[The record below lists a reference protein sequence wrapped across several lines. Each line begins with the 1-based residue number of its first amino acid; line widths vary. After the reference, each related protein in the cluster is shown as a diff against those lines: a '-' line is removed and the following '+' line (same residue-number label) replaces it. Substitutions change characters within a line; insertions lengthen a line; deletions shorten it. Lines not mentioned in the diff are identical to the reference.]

1 MDIHTEHILQKG
13 HLRLYADIS
22 FTAGQLRLII
32 YHVQKEQWERRE
44 GGMARNSTL
53 SACSS
58 AEKQKI
64 RLACKSIAEDSASQS
79 VTKLFDAL
87 QLPQQHACRSPKP
100 QCCAE
105 LMRVC
110 SMLPEIV
117 RTYKRQ
123 LDSALAEIKTVTAD
137 RDQKAGTIC
146 VLEGLVSEL
155 QQDNKR
161 YAEINRDLNVRAEG
175 IRTVTVNEKVSSG
188 KRGRPKGQ
196 KPSITSR
203 PVDIDRK
210 ETVDCSVCPGCG
222 NDRLSGV
229 TDQYTRVVKRMKV
242 TWENVLYRV
251 NRRYC
256 GSCKKQV
263 SAKVPDAMPNARTS
277 SNHDALLAH
286 LNVNGLSHAKIADT
300 SCDVLKH
307 EISASSSY
315 RSKIRTGKMLEQD
328 HNLIREKIMGEP
340 VLNCDELWW
349 PLGKT
354 KGVVITALGKD
365 ACLMEVA
372 KSRDIQTLTD
382 FLPHYDGVIVQDSY
396 AGWMH
401 VGSNRQMCLAHQIRL
416 VKNDLKYKKLSSETE
431 KFLNDLR
438 AILKRLYRADK
449 IKGVKKRLE
458 AADSFDVQLGD
469 LMNLE
474 YKDDGECNIARYQK
488 RYKREK
494 DFMTTFLRQ
503 KGVPPDNNS
512 CERANR
518 VVVCV
523 RGDGGGNR
531 TEKGMRANSILFTI
545 KLTDKINMRSFY
557 DHIIRAAAASG
568 DR

>member
-1 MDIHTEHILQKG
+1 
-13 HLRLYADIS
+13 
-22 FTAGQLRLII
+22 
-32 YHVQKEQWERRE
+32 
-44 GGMARNSTL
+44 MARNCVLST
-53 SACSS
+53 CSS
-58 AEKQKI
+58 AEKQRI
-64 RLACKSIAEDSASQS
+64 RLACKSIAEDSASQIIE
-79 VTKLFDAL
+79 KLFDAL

-110 SMLPEIV
+110 SMLPEAV
-117 RTYKRQ
+117 MTYKRQ
-123 LDSALAEIKTVTAD
+123 LDSALAKIKTVTAD
-137 RDQKAGTIC
+137 RDQKADTIR
-146 VLEGLVSEL
+146 VLEGLISEL

-175 IRTVTVNEKVSSG
+175 IRTVTVNEKVSLG

-196 KPSITSR
+196 KPTITMR
-203 PVDIDRK
+203 PADIDRE

-222 NDRLSGV
+222 SDRLSGV
-229 TDQYTRVVKRMKV
+229 TDQYDRVVGCMKV
-242 TWENVLYRV
+242 TWENVLYKV

-256 GSCKKQV
+256 GNCKKQV
-263 SAKVPDAMPNARTS
+263 SAKVPDAAPHARTS
-277 SNHDALLAH
+277 ANYDAFLAH
-286 LNVNGLSHAKIADT
+286 FNVNGLSHGKIANT
-300 SCDVLKH
+300 SCDVLKYN
-307 EISASSSY
+307 ISPSSSY
-315 RSKIRTGKMLEQD
+315 RSKIRTSKVLESD
-328 HNLIREKIMGEP
+328 HDSIKKKIMKEP

-365 ACLMEVA
+365 SCLMEVA
-372 KSRDIQTLTD
+372 KSRDIPTLMSL
-382 FLPHYDGVIVQDSY
+382 LPQYNGVVIQDSY
-396 AGWMH
+396 TGWMRI
-401 VGSNRQMCLAHQIRL
+401 GSNRQMCLAHQIRIP
-416 VKNDLKYKKLSSETE
+416 KKDLKYKKLDSETE

-449 IKGVKKRLE
+449 TKGVKKRLE
-458 AADSFDVQLGD
+458 AADSFDAQLDD
-469 LMNLE
+469 LMNRE
-474 YKDDGECNIARYQK
+474 YKDDAECNIARYQK

-545 KLTDKINMRSFY
+545 KLTDKINGRSFY
-557 DHIIRAAAASG
+557 DHMIRAASASG